1 MTSHGQ
7 ITLNGE
13 NVPLDAPAAVSDLVE
28 RWGYDGRIAVAVNGT
43 IVPKSK
49 HGETTVAPGDA
60 VEIVAPM
67 KGG

>member
-1 MTSHGQ
+1 MDH

-13 NVPLDAPAAVSDLVE
+13 TVELPAPAALAELVA
-28 RWGYDGRIAVAVNGT
+28 RWGYDGRIAAAVNGT
-43 IVPKSK
+43 VVPRSR
-49 HGETTVAPGDA
+49 HAETTVHPGDS